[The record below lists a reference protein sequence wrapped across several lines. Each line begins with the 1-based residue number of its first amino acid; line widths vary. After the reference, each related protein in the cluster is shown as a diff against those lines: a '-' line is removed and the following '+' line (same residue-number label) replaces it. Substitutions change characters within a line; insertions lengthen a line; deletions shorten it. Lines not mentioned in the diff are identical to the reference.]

1 MATSNNYYDI
11 LGVSKDAND
20 TEIKK
25 QYKKLAMKYHPDRNK
40 GDESLKSKN
49 ADKFKE
55 ISKAYT
61 VLSDSGKRKQYDMF
75 GEEGIQNMGDG
86 ISPFDMFSNLFNGG
100 MGGMGGMGGIGCMGG
115 IGGLIGH
122 SRKKADN
129 SNKSSPSS
137 DAKLTVSLQDAY
149 KGVNVEKSLPRI
161 EMCPDCLGKGTL
173 EPNGIQSCR
182 ICDGKGHTIQM
193 KRMGPMVTQSVSPCY
208 ACNGKC
214 KIIKKGLECKKCN
227 GNKCVSIIRNYNI
240 KIMPGSIDGDEIKFV
255 GESDWVEG
263 YGSHGDLIFK
273 LDLHIGNS
281 NMKREG
287 FNLVINKTIS
297 LVDSLCGID
306 FCIKH
311 LDDRVI
317 RIKYDGIIRDGDTL
331 LVKGEG
337 MPISKERSKTHNIDT
352 SILNGDLVMRF
363 KLLYPDE
370 LKKEQKEYLRKIIPS
385 IKSNDPRNINILP
398 EHINT
403 LKENNIKIEENHTI
417 ILEKNIYN
425 NSNNKTR
432 NKTRNNIGDNMD
444 FNNIHI
450 NNGLP
455 EGVQECNQM

>member
-1 MATSNNYYDI
+1 MSTSKNYYVI

-20 TEIKK
+20 VEIKK
-25 QYKKLAMKYHPDRNK
+25 HYKKLAMKYHPDRNK
-40 GDESLKSKN
+40 GDEAQKNKN
-49 ADKFKE
+49 AEIFKD

-75 GEEGIQNMGDG
+75 GEEGVQNMGDG
-86 ISPFDMFSNLFNGG
+86 PSPFDMFSNLFSGG
-100 MGGMGGMGGIGCMGG
+100 MGGMGGMGSMGG
-115 IGGLIGH
+115 IFGN
-122 SRKKADN
+122 SRQKADN
-129 SNKSSPSS
+129 SNKASPS
-137 DAKLTVSLQDAY
+137 ACANLTVSLQDAY

-161 EMCPDCLGKGTL
+161 EKCPDCLGKGTV
-173 EPNGIQSCR
+173 EPNGVQSCR

-214 KIIKKGLECKKCN
+214 KIIKEGLECKKCN
-227 GNKCVSIIRNYNI
+227 GGKCISTIRNYNI
-240 KIMPGSIDGDEIKFV
+240 KVLPGSIDGDEIKFV
-255 GESDWVEG
+255 GESDWIEG
-263 YGSHGDLIFK
+263 YGSHGDLFFK
-273 LDLHIGNS
+273 LDLHVGNS

-287 FNLVINKTIS
+287 FNLVVNKTIS

-317 RIKYDGIIRDGDTL
+317 RINYDGIIRDGDTL

-352 SILNGDLVMRF
+352 SVLNGDMVIRF

-370 LKKEQKEYLRKIIPS
+370 LKKEQKEYIRKIIQP

-403 LKENNIKIEENHTI
+403 LKENNIRIEENKTI
-417 ILEKNIYN
+417 VLEKNN
-425 NSNNKTR
+425 HNTSTHSNKHSNKHS
-432 NKTRNNIGDNMD
+432 NMD
-444 FNNIHI
+444 FNNVNIS
-450 NNGLP
+450 NVLP